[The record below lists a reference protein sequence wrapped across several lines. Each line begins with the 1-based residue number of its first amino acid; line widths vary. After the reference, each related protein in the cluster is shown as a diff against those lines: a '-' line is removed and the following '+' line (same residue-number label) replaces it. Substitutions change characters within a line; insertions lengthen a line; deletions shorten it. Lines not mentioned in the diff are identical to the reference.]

1 MSAEDRRKLAL
12 SEHVYG
18 DFIPHMPR
26 EPSADYWLLDD
37 QLFPDDGHAA
47 GLFLRTTP
55 TEEDLID
62 MQNDAASLEGPMSR
76 MSVAAERRT
85 LFLAPVPSPLGEE
98 AIVVDEPPRQVMG
111 VVEYTGKDKDND
123 EGGGLFLRSELD
135 DWVLA

>member
-1 MSAEDRRKLAL
+1 MSSDDRRKRAL
-12 SEHVYG
+12 SEHFYG

-37 QLFPDDGHAA
+37 QLFPDAGHAA

-76 MSVAAERRT
+76 MSVAAERQT

-98 AIVVDEPPRQVMG
+98 AIADAVD
-111 VVEYTGKDKDND
+111 YTDKYKDKEKDD
-123 EGGGLFLRSELD
+123 GGGLFLRSELD